1 MGKTVLIVDDSM
13 SIRQLVKATLL
24 TKGYTVVD
32 ACDGVDALQKLGSQ
46 RVNLVISDVNM
57 PNMDGITLL
66 KAIKAKPEHR
76 FTPVIMLTTESQ
88 EGKNAKARRPVPKP
102 GSSNPSSQNKCW
114 PPWKN
119 YSCSARLSCR
129 LLWKSPLPDNG
140 IYR

>member
-32 ACDGVDALQKLGSQ
+32 ACDGVDALKKLGSQ

-88 EGKNAKARRPVPKP
+88 EGMKREGQATGAKAWIVKP
-102 GSSNPSSQNKCW
+102 FQPELMLAAVEK
-114 PPWKN
+114 
-119 YSCSARLSCR
+119 
-129 LLWKSPLPDNG
+129 LLM
-140 IYR
+140 